1 MTATYYCA
9 YCGAPI
15 PPEVIA
21 ARRYPGGAPDL
32 VHCNRTHDHLRR
44 ARDGEYKKM
53 SEKGR
58 EGRRAFLAKARP
70 RRKPSAET
78 NAKISATMKRRAKEK
93 QER

>member
-9 YCGAPI
+9 YCGKPI

-21 ARRYPGGAPDL
+21 ARHYPKDYTPL
-32 VHCNRTHDHLRR
+32 MCCNRTHDALRR
-44 ARDGEYKKM
+44 ARDGEYKRM